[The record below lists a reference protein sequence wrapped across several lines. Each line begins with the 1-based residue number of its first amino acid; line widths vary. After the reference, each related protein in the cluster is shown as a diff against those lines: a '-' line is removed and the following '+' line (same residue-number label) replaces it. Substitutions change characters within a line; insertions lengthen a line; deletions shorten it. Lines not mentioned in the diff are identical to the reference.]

1 MSQSPS
7 QICILGGGFGGL
19 YTALYLSRYR
29 WQTRPQITLV
39 ERRDHFLFTPLL
51 YELVTGEL
59 QTWQIAPRFA
69 KLLAGTDIHYEQG
82 TVESVD
88 LDMRQVMLSGG
99 KVLSYDRLVIGIGK
113 ETLLDVVPGAAGNA
127 LPFRSLADVN
137 RLKEQLRLL
146 ESSDLSQIRVAVVG
160 AGPNGVELA
169 CKIADRLKERGR
181 LLLINRGDK
190 ILKYFADSSRKAA
203 LKALKRRG
211 VQLELSTTVES
222 VEPNFITL
230 VHQDQQRTYP
240 VDLVLWT
247 IGTRVG
253 DWVPNI
259 TNVQNKQGELLVL
272 PTLQLIEHPE
282 VFALGDIAASNDSEH
297 WAPATAQAA
306 FQQAKIAARNIR
318 SSLTGRTLLAFRY
331 WHIGEMITLGIN
343 ASAVSS
349 FGINLSGPVA
359 GVIRQWVYL
368 LRMPTFRHRFQ
379 VARDWLSRLF
389 WGVIKKLVNAR

>member
-19 YTALYLSRYR
+19 YTALYLNRYP
-29 WQTRPQITLV
+29 WKQKPQITLV
-39 ERRDHFLFTPLL
+39 ERKDHFLFTPLL

-69 KLLAGTDIHYEQG
+69 KLLAGTDIDYQQG

-88 LDMRQVMLSGG
+88 LNMRQVMLSGG

-113 ETLLDVVPGAAGNA
+113 ETLLDVVPGAADNA

-137 RLKEQLRLL
+137 RLKERLRLL
-146 ESSDLSQIRVAVVG
+146 ELSNLSQIRLAVVG
-160 AGPNGVELA
+160 AGSNGVELA

-190 ILKYFADSSRKAA
+190 ILKNFAGSSRKAA
-203 LKALKRRG
+203 LKALRRRG
-211 VQLELSTTVES
+211 VQLQLSTTVES
-222 VEPNFITL
+222 VDPDFITL

-282 VFALGDIAASNDSEH
+282 VFALGDIAASNDEH
-297 WAPATAQAA
+297 GAPATAQAA

-318 SSLTGRTLLAFRY
+318 SSLTGRTLRAFRY

-343 ASAVSS
+343 ASAISS

-359 GVIRQWVYL
+359 GVIRRWVYL
-368 LRMPTFRHRFQ
+368 LRMPTFRHRFK
-379 VARDWLSRLF
+379 VARDWLSQLF
-389 WGVIKKLVNAR
+389 RGGIKADS